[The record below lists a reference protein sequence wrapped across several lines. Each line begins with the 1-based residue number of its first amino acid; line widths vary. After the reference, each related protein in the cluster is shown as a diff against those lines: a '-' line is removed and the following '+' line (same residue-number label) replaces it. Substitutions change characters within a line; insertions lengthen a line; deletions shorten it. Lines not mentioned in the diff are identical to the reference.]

1 MQKKTRSFASSQLEK
16 QNAESK
22 TYIVR
27 SAFDPSEPL
36 SEESRKELEA
46 LSRLPDSEIDTSDI
60 PATTEADWKDA
71 VRGPILPLEPHTVT
85 LALDAEVY
93 EWLQQEGNSQAY
105 QINLLLKR
113 EAQRQR
119 QKVAS
124 HAVATPRMSKA
135 S

>member
-1 MQKKTRSFASSQLEK
+1 MQKKTPSFASSQPEK

-27 SAFDPSEPL
+27 RAYDPSEPL

-46 LSRLPDSEIDTSDI
+46 LSHLPDSEIDYSDI

-71 VRGPILPLEPHTVT
+71 VRGPILPLEPHTIT

-93 EWLQQEGNSQAY
+93 EWLEREGNSQAY
-105 QINLLLKR
+105 QINFVLKR
-113 EAQRQR
+113 EAQRR
-119 QKVAS
+119 MQKVAS
-124 HAVATPRMSKA
+124 HARDSARMSKA